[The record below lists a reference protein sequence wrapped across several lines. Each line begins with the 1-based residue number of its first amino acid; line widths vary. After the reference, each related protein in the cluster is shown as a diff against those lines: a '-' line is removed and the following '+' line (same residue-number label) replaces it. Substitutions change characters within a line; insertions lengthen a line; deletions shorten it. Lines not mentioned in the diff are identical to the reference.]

1 MEMRKP
7 FRRIEKTSEEPKKG
21 SNGICGFNLID
32 NIKQNKNLV
41 EGLDFRKPQYRKEV
55 FLNFYE
61 FHLKYKSHPGCVY
74 YMIPSLIDELKINI
88 EGQYWLCYL
97 NGVTQNMCTT
107 LILYNKFPD
116 YKNIN
121 IREIEEW
128 HIDNWRKLD
137 YDTDRR
143 YQKGHLVKMIKNYK
157 ETVGESQYWF
167 FKNLVKAS
175 DNKYQSFHKI
185 WDKVFND
192 FFMFGRLS
200 TFSYLEYLNISN
212 LHIEPGNL
220 FLDDISGSMSHRN
233 GLCKVL
239 GRDDLD
245 WHKSNKK
252 INEKQVVHTKPIIKE
267 LKRFG
272 EQLLKES
279 KVRFKNRSFYED
291 VNYFTLESTLC
302 TFKSW
307 FRINRRYPNVYNDMM
322 FNRIKKAEK
331 SWGNKFDILWK
342 IREENLPGYLLKE
355 KNINDPG
362 FSKVKQ
368 NWFRN
373 TGEVIM
379 MDKEFKYFKNN
390 FNKEHQEKL
399 CLS

>member
-1 MEMRKP
+1 M
-7 FRRIEKTSEEPKKG
+7 IENITQFNTLLKG
-21 SNGICGFNLID
+21 F
-32 NIKQNKNLV
+32 
-41 EGLDFRKPQYRKEV
+41 DFREPTYRKEV

-74 YMIPSLIDELKINI
+74 YMIPSLIKKLKIDR
-88 EGQYWLCYL
+88 ESQYWFCYL
-97 NGVTQNMCTT
+97 NGVTQNICTT
-107 LILYNKFPD
+107 LVLYNKFPD

-121 IREIEEW
+121 IEELEDW
-128 HIDNWRKLD
+128 HADNWRKLD

-143 YQKGHLVKMIKNYK
+143 YQKGHLVKMVKNYK
-157 ETVGESQYWF
+157 ETVGDSQYWF

-175 DNKYQSFHKI
+175 DNKYESFDKT

-212 LHIEPGNL
+212 LHIEPNHL

-245 WHKSNKK
+245 WHKSNNK
-252 INEKQVVHTKPIIKE
+252 IKEKEVVHTKKIINE
-267 LKRFG
+267 LKVFG
-272 EQLLKES
+272 EKLLFEAKG
-279 KVRFKNRSFYED
+279 RFKYKPFIKD

-307 FRINRRYPNVYNDMM
+307 FRVNRRYPNVYNDMM
-322 FNRIKKAEK
+322 YDRIKKAEK

-342 IREENLPGYLLKE
+342 IRDENLPDYLLKE
-355 KNINDPG
+355 KSVNDPG
-362 FSKVKQ
+362 YSKVKQ

-379 MDKEFKYFKNN
+379 MDQDFKHFENN
-390 FNKEHQEKL
+390 FNKESQREL
-399 CLS
+399 CLN